1 MSRFIA
7 PFRQFFLKATDASFE
22 YGEATALMILASIAT
37 GRRELDYGRGVR
49 PNLFM
54 MLAGDSSVPR
64 KTTCVNF
71 AKQFVKDVDD
81 QRVGPRDY
89 TIEGLI
95 KWMQQKDPATSKT
108 RNKVTLFAE
117 EFGADLARM
126 EAYAS
131 TMTAD
136 FCALYDG
143 NTFEKARA
151 SSGVTRIERPRVNL
165 FAACAYHMLAKFI
178 RPRDWLS
185 GYMMRFIFVA
195 PTEMRPQE
203 EIQPLFPHPEYQQAI
218 VALKTLRDDLNTQH
232 VVLQLDSAALAY
244 YRQEMGRFNQHLKTL
259 GPVQQT
265 YQARFGVNVLKLAL
279 LYQLD
284 VDPFSYVTQLAVHQA
299 FTFAFQTCWPS
310 FIEAYN
316 RTAMGEFESLF
327 TSVHETIR
335 VYGPITRLQLARH
348 YWGNEL
354 LDKVVSYM
362 KTHQIVSTMKG
373 PPEKLMLSDQWAA
386 YVAHLKYQADLARQ
400 QQQTADV
407 LN

>member
-7 PFRQFFLKATDASFE
+7 PFMQFFAKATDAPFSF
-22 YGEATALMILASIAT
+22 GEASALMTISTIAL
-37 GRRELDYGRGVR
+37 GRRELAYGEGIK
-49 PNLFM
+49 PNLFC
-54 MLAGDSSVPR
+54 MLVGDSSVAR
-64 KTTCVNF
+64 KSTAVKF
-71 AKQFVKDVDD
+71 AKKFTTEVDD

-89 TIEGLI
+89 TVEGLI

-108 RNKVTLFAE
+108 RNKVALFAE

-143 NTFEKARA
+143 DTFEKARA
-151 SSGVTRIERPRVNL
+151 SSGVTRVERPRVNL
-165 FAACAYHMLAKFI
+165 FAACAYHMLAKYI

-195 PTEMRPQE
+195 PSEMRPQE
-203 EIQPLFPHPEYQQAI
+203 EIQPLFPHPEYQQA
-218 VALKTLRDDLNTQH
+218 VVSLKTLRDDLNAQH
-232 VVLQLDSAALAY
+232 VALQLDPAALAY
-244 YRQEMGRFNQHLKTL
+244 YRQEMKRFNHHLKTL

-265 YQARFGVNVLKLAL
+265 YQARFGVNVLKLSL

-284 VDPFSYVTQLAVHQA
+284 VDPFSYVTQLAVQQA
-299 FTFAFQTCWPS
+299 FQFAFSTCWPS

-327 TSVHETIR
+327 TSVYETLR
-335 VYGPITRLQLARH
+335 VAGPMTRLQLAQR

-354 LDKVVSYM
+354 LDRVVTYM
-362 KTHQIVSTMKG
+362 KAHNIVQTPKTSQGEQIALTETWQAITM
-373 PPEKLMLSDQWAA
+373 
-386 YVAHLKYQADLARQ
+386 YLKQQAEIIRQ
-400 QQQTADV
+400 QQQQ
-407 LN
+407 LQN